1 MNMNEPGIEL
11 LVDKLTLQVK
21 SLQEGFELLTRA
33 RDLKELG
40 EKYCLILRGNLFTTN
55 VNLFYKVNDETLW
68 EPLSVHS
75 NDASDYT
82 ELLDEDV
89 SLNIKSLEESKF
101 KVAAVLPLIDK
112 SYLGLLVGEKFD
124 GSDYSS
130 IDIIMLQIYMQLLD
144 NAYQSFLNQK
154 KEKELSFELNN
165 RVLQLNSLIDT
176 GIEISKLQNSESLLE
191 LALARAVSLTNA
203 SAGCLEITSESSGDT
218 NFVFPPM
225 IDMKQVAVSE
235 NKITSE
241 FTYAD
246 IFYRFTLSDKE
257 SREGVVPFDTTDEIL
272 LDAFARQVYAALE
285 NEFLLKEA
293 VEKENF
299 ERELSVA
306 ASIQQRIIPETL
318 PQIDGFDIAGINIPS
333 KEVGGDYYDTIKLND
348 GRFALIMADVA
359 GKGVPA
365 SLLVSTLNASLS
377 AYLDMNTPLDDMAVK
392 INTVI
397 YQASTSDK
405 FITFFMAI
413 LNPQTGE
420 LDIVNAGHNPMLL
433 LRKNGDLVKLEA
445 GGVAFGMFDM
455 GLPFATSKDKMEKG
469 DRLLLYTDGIPEA
482 MTIEEEEYS
491 DERLEDFFKNNLTGT
506 SKEFID
512 IIVKDVKGFAGNAP
526 QSDDITALYLIR
538 ND

>member
-1 MNMNEPGIEL
+1 MNEPGIEL
-11 LVDKLTLQVK
+11 LIDKLTLQVK
-21 SLQEGFELLTRA
+21 SLQEGFELLTRV
-33 RDLKELG
+33 RDLNELG
-40 EKYCLILRGNLFTTN
+40 RKYCLILRGNLFTTN
-55 VNLFYKVNDETLW
+55 VNLFYKEKDSSHW
-68 EPLSVHS
+68 KPLSVYS
-75 NDASDYT
+75 DDAQANTD
-82 ELLDEDV
+82 LLEDDV
-89 SLNIKSLEESKF
+89 SLNIKSLGQGDF
-101 KVAAVLPLIDK
+101 KVAAVLPLIDN
-112 SYLGLLVGEKFD
+112 SSLGLLVGEKFD
-124 GSDYSS
+124 STEYTS

-176 GIEISKLQNSESLLE
+176 GIEISKLQNSETLLE

-203 SAGCLEITSESSGDT
+203 SAGCLEITSGNSGDT
-218 NFVFPPM
+218 NIVFPPVHD
-225 IDMKQVAVSE
+225 IKKVVGSG
-235 NKITSE
+235 NKISSE

-246 IFYRFTLSDKE
+246 VFYRFTLADKE
-257 SREGVVPFDTTDEIL
+257 SRDGVIPFDTTDEIL

-293 VEKENF
+293 VEKENI

-318 PQIDGFDIAGINIPS
+318 PQIEGYDIAGINIPS

-348 GRFALIMADVA
+348 GRYALIMADVA

-377 AYLDMNTPLDDMAVK
+377 AYLDMNTALDDMAVK

-413 LNPQTGE
+413 LNPETGE

-455 GLPFATSKDKMEKG
+455 GLPFETTGDKMEPG

-482 MTIEEEEYS
+482 MTIEDEEYS
-491 DERLEDFFKNNLTGT
+491 DERLEEFYKNNLTDT
-506 SKEFID
+506 AKKFIDLIVQDVKEFTGD
-512 IIVKDVKGFAGNAP
+512 AP

-538 ND
+538 KG